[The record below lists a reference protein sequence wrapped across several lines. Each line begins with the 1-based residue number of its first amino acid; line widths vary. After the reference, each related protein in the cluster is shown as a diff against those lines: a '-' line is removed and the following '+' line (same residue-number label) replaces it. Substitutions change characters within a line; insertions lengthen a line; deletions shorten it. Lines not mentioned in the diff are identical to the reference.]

1 MNGKHTATPHDRN
14 PKMDM
19 DYLTENE
26 IPTKSKVILVILF
39 IIASF
44 LSCILFKRYLQ
55 VTNAVEAFNEEFS
68 FEVTDEYPVRYE
80 GGKYLTKSGFVIA
93 TDPLPKNPNWYIA
106 GQNDIKENKVT
117 EESKFAGKCEII
129 SGKYSK
135 SANTFKALAEC
146 YFNGDC
152 SEMQME
158 EIKNTIAYLNTHLVE
173 EKK

>member
-14 PKMDM
+14 QKMDM

-44 LSCILFKRYLQ
+44 LSVLMCKRYLH
-55 VTNAVEAFNEEFS
+55 VRDAVEAFDKEFS
-68 FEVTDEYPVRYE
+68 QKVTEEYPVRYE

-135 SANTFKALAEC
+135 SANSFKALAEC
-146 YFNGDC
+146 YFNGECTDI
-152 SEMQME
+152 QME
-158 EIKNTIAYLNTHLVE
+158 EVKLTIAYLNSHLVE
-173 EKK
+173 EK